1 MFIDTHAHITQFEPG
16 VDKIICVGTTL
27 EDSQKA
33 IILAQKYENIY
44 ATVGI
49 HPEEKCSDWDQF
61 EELVQQPKVVGIG
74 ECGLDYHKS
83 YDPTQKPI
91 FEKQLAIARKFD
103 LPLSIHSR
111 DAGEDIKSID
121 VSENRG
127 VFHCYSGP
135 IEIPKNFFVS
145 FAGNVTF
152 KNAKDLQELARQ
164 IPLEKMLL
172 ETDSPLLTP
181 EPLRGSQNRPEN
193 VRIIA
198 SKLAELKNVSLEEV
212 DKITSK
218 NAHELFHLT
227 LH

>member
-49 HPEEKCSDWDQF
+49 HPEEKCDDWERF
-61 EELVQQPKVVGIG
+61 EELVHQQKVVGIG
-74 ECGLDYHKS
+74 ECGLDYHLA

-103 LPLSIHSR
+103 LPLSIHIR
-111 DAGEDIKSID
+111 DAWEDVKTID
-121 VSENRG
+121 LSKNRG

-135 IEIPKNFFVS
+135 IEIPKNFYVS
-145 FAGNVTF
+145 FAGNLTF
-152 KNAKDLQELARQ
+152 KSAQKLQEVAREVL
-164 IPLEKMLL
+164 IERILL
-172 ETDSPLLTP
+172 ETDSPYLAP
-181 EPLRGSQNRPEN
+181 EPLRGSQNKPEN